1 MYLLWTTA
9 CALLLLLATPAL
21 ADTETRLE
29 VLRGRAAARVI
40 VTDTTEP
47 LVTEERRIKR
57 GICTQDVIIT
67 RRGDQELTRSYAAPN
82 CRKISE

>member
-1 MYLLWTTA
+1 MRTLRFAILI
-9 CALLLLLATPAL
+9 LLLAGTAA
-21 ADTETRLE
+21 ADTAMRLE

-40 VTDTTEP
+40 VTDTSEP
-47 LVTEERRIKR
+47 LVTERFRIKR
-57 GICTQDVIIT
+57 GLCTQDVIIT

>member
-1 MYLLWTTA
+1 MRTLRFAILI
-9 CALLLLLATPAL
+9 LLLAGTAA
-21 ADTETRLE
+21 ADTAMRLE

-40 VTDTTEP
+40 VTDTSEP
-47 LVTEERRIKR
+47 LVTEQRREKY
-57 GICTQDVIIT
+57 GLCTRDVIIT